1 MIRTFA
7 KCGNTTERIH
17 FLQSLSEDEYTLEDL
32 HNLCDIMSFEAGSLA
47 KESLLHAMI
56 DELKARIVSEGSEV
70 EKVSKRV
77 SEIDVLTD
85 SADTRD
91 VLNAGLTDPFYKIL
105 IPDFN
110 L

>member
-1 MIRTFA
+1 MIRAFA
-7 KCGNTTERIH
+7 KCGSTTERIR
-17 FLQSLSEDEYTLEDL
+17 FLQSLNEYEYTLDDL

-47 KESLLHAMI
+47 KESLLRSMI
-56 DELKARIVSEGSEV
+56 DELKARLVSEGSEL

-77 SEIDVLTD
+77 SELDTLLG
-85 SADTRD
+85 ADGMEH
-91 VLNAGLTDPFYKIL
+91 VLNVELDDPFSKIL